1 MRGVWIAKYHN
12 QFCVAAVCSE
22 SCERQRK
29 RNRQG
34 QRSMG
39 LIYQA
44 ETWGLHPIG
53 NQELGNCFELGKL
66 IILERIEGHE
76 IKVRETS

>member
-1 MRGVWIAKYHN
+1 
-12 QFCVAAVCSE
+12 
-22 SCERQRK
+22 
-29 RNRQG
+29 
-34 QRSMG
+34 MG

-44 ETWGLHPIG
+44 ETWRLHPVG
-53 NQELGNCFELGKL
+53 NQELGNYFEVGKL